1 MSPALRSCP
10 TNVSPRSASGDAD
23 IAYLRVVDADSY
35 TDWESVYRDNIE
47 RLYRLMYA
55 RVGNRPDAE
64 DLTSEVFSTALGPL
78 RLDVSKGEVRSYLL
92 TTAQTVLASHW
103 RRTLGA
109 PLTFVD
115 PVTDLDSLA
124 EPSIFDDPSDAP
136 QRARR
141 ILAALPDRY

>member
-1 MSPALRSCP
+1 MSTTSLPPARSVVH
-10 TNVSPRSASGDAD
+10 NRPRAGDA
-23 IAYLRVVDADSY
+23 AHLRVVDPDAY

-78 RLDVSKGEVRSYLL
+78 RLDKSKGEVRSYLL

-109 PLTFVD
+109 PVTAID
-115 PVTDLDSLA
+115 PATDMDSLA
-124 EPSIFDDPSDAP
+124 EPSTAEDPSDAP
-136 QRARR
+136 Q
-141 ILAALPDRY
+141 